1 MGAARYLVDVTIPFQ
16 LLNKSIKDSWFVSF
30 FHPCAYNKCK
40 IVDTVLRG
48 QQNLGKIGIGAA
60 RCTIP
65 YSNRSES
72 IKDSWFIYFSTH
84 DSTTNAKS
92 LTPLFSGLL

>member
-1 MGAARYLVDVTIPFQ
+1 MQQDV
-16 LLNKSIKDSWFVSF
+16 
-30 FHPCAYNKCK
+30 
-40 IVDTVLRG
+40 
-48 QQNLGKIGIGAA
+48 
-60 RCTIP
+60 TIP

-92 LTPLFSGLL
+92 LTPLFSIIIAKFGQDRDRCNKIEGVIPFHTPTVVKVLRIVGS